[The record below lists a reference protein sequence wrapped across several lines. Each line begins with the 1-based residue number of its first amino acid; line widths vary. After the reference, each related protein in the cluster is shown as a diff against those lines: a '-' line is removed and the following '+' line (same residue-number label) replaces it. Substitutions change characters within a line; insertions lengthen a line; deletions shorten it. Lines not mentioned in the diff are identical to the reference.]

1 LGVQQI
7 VMVDEI
13 AAEDKEAFVK
23 YKSTNLK
30 TSIQQDY
37 VGDLVK
43 VNKAIADNDA
53 VSFAKTFEVLS

>member
-1 LGVQQI
+1 MGVQQI

-43 VNKAIADNDA
+43 VNKAIADNDT

>member
-30 TSIQQDY
+30 TSIQQDF

-43 VNKAIADNDA
+43 VNKAIADNDT
-53 VSFAKTFEVLS
+53 VSFAKTFETLS

>member
-1 LGVQQI
+1 MGVQQI

-13 AAEDKEAFVK
+13 AAEDKEAFVN

>member
-43 VNKAIADNDA
+43 VNKAIADNDT
-53 VSFAKTFEVLS
+53 VSFAKMFEVLS

>member
-1 LGVQQI
+1 MGVQQI

>member
-1 LGVQQI
+1 
-7 VMVDEI
+7 MVDEI
-13 AAEDKEAFVK
+13 AAEDKESFVK

-43 VNKAIADNDA
+43 VNKAIADNDT
-53 VSFAKTFEVLS
+53 VSFAKTFETRS

>member
-1 LGVQQI
+1 
-7 VMVDEI
+7 MVDEI

-23 YKSTNLK
+23 YKSINLK

-53 VSFAKTFEVLS
+53 ASFAKTFEVLS

>member
-1 LGVQQI
+1 MGVQQI

-53 VSFAKTFEVLS
+53 ASFAKTFEVLS